1 MQIVNVG
8 FLLMNVKKEECNE
21 FSQTCLHPWGA
32 GTQPA
37 DIADVCGIGPH
48 HAMRMDC
55 EQCASWRGVEK
66 YADC

>member
-1 MQIVNVG
+1 MESRRN
-8 FLLMNVKKEECNE
+8 EDEC
-21 FSQTCLHPWGA
+21 SQTRLHHCGA

-37 DIADVCGIGPH
+37 DMADVCEIGPH
-48 HAMRMDC
+48 QAMRMDC